1 MNFTFEN
8 RLSESPFVQF
18 VWRTQSEYA
27 GSFTSAAESR
37 WEMVL
42 WRYQGETGLTV
53 RGPETQATTALCPPD
68 AEFFGIV
75 FNVGTYLSPLPGST
89 LINGDVHLPEARS
102 QSFWFQGAAWQF
114 PNFENADTFVNRLVR
129 QGLLLRDP
137 VVEDVLQGRPHDYSI
152 RTVRRRFLHATGM
165 THKTI
170 QQIQRA
176 KQAAALLEQGVPIL
190 DVVYEAGYFDQPHMT
205 KALKYFLG
213 QTPAQLS
220 KLRT

>member
-1 MNFTFEN
+1 
-8 RLSESPFVQF
+8 
-18 VWRTQSEYA
+18 
-27 GSFTSAAESR
+27 
-37 WEMVL
+37 
-42 WRYQGETGLTV
+42 
-53 RGPETQATTALCPPD
+53 
-68 AEFFGIV
+68 V